1 MPCTEGQLMAKFC
14 WMPLYTSDLVSSCV
28 DMTPAQFGAYV
39 RLLCYAWDNGGLPN
53 DADACGRI
61 AGGIDQSDW
70 RAVRRRL
77 EVIDAGTDNERLS
90 HPRLEAE
97 REKQSLLHDSRSE
110 AGRRAAQKRWQT
122 QCGRNANALAKPCH
136 PEPEPEP
143 NSDTEREPRE
153 PHAAHGDATSV
164 PPKRRKRSQPAS
176 SVRWTADGGWDGIS
190 DADRS
195 EWAVAF
201 PGAVLEQELAKAA
214 AWLKANPSKAGKRN
228 WRAFLVRWLTRC
240 QDKGGT
246 NRDCN
251 RPQQPAADMSK
262 RRFYRGDANARLT
275 DAEYA
280 AWKRDMRSGGIA
292 TSLAETLKAKA
303 AE

>member
-1 MPCTEGQLMAKFC
+1 MMAKFC

-53 DADACGRI
+53 DASACGRI
-61 AGGIDQSDW
+61 AGGIDQADW
-70 RAVRRRL
+70 KAIRRRL
-77 EVIDAGTDNERLS
+77 EVLDQGTDRERLS
-90 HPRLEAE
+90 HLRLEME
-97 REKQSLLHDSRSE
+97 REKQALLHDSRSE

-122 QCGRNANALAKPCH
+122 QCDRNANALTKPCH
-136 PEPEPEP
+136 LEPEPEP
-143 NSDTEREPRE
+143 KIEIDTDTEEKP
-153 PHAAHGDATSV
+153 PAAQGDATSD

-176 SVRWTADGGWDGIS
+176 PVSWSADAGWAGIT
-190 DADRS
+190 DADRRG
-195 EWAVAF
+195 WAQAF

-214 AWLKANPSKAGKRN
+214 EWLKANPTKAGKRN

-246 NRDCN
+246 NRDPGN
-251 RPQQPAADMSK
+251 RPALPPAVDHTK
-262 RRFYRGDANARLT
+262 RRFYRGDANMRLT

-280 AWKRDMRSGGIA
+280 AWRRDQRSGGA
-292 TSLAETLKAKA
+292 VSAVASALTLK
-303 AE
+303 EEDL